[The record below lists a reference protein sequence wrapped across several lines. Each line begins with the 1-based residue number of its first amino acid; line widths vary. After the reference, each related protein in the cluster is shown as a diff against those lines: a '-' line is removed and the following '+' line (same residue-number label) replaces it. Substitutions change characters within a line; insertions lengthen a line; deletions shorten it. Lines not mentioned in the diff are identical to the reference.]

1 MRQMAIRFLSRNIF
15 LVAAVVFE
23 MLGLIA
29 AFVSIPGIGLQTAWA
44 LALTGIFSCTG
55 VLIVTG
61 YFMYQYNR
69 RPLNNFQKDEITRL
83 LSEYTPSKEQREE
96 IAGLLS
102 EYTPSKEQREEIA
115 GLLSEYTPSEELRN
129 TFLQKAPNDRE
140 FAVFWMWRY
149 QKSIMDFAWASP
161 QLERQNGYVL
171 VGELRVA
178 DALVRYVHHAV
189 VPPPFSNVG
198 NSLSNDGEVLPE
210 GAYMNFES
218 IFRGGQLGFR
228 NTVVLYK
235 ASDSRIR
242 VLRTDGSQKVVFSEE
257 RASPMLLA
265 AHAETHLPRLVQSSD
280 ADGNLSW
287 QWETPE

>member
-1 MRQMAIRFLSRNIF
+1 MRQAALRFIFRNPW
-15 LVAAVVFE
+15 LVAAVIFE
-23 MLGLIA
+23 VLGLIA
-29 AFVSIPGIGLQTAWA
+29 AFGSIPNLGLPTAWL
-44 LALTGIFSCTG
+44 LASTGILSGTG
-55 VLIVTG
+55 VVIVTV

-69 RPLNNFQKDEITRL
+69 RPLNVFQKDEIEGI
-83 LSEYTPSKEQREE
+83 LSEYT
-96 IAGLLS
+96 L
-102 EYTPSKEQREEIA
+102 
-115 GLLSEYTPSEELRN
+115 SEELRN

-149 QKSIMDFAWASP
+149 QKSIMDFALASR
-161 QLERQNGYVL
+161 QLEKQNGYVL
-171 VGELRVA
+171 VGELSVA

-210 GAYMNFES
+210 GAYMNWES
-218 IFRGGQLGFR
+218 IFRGSQLGFR

-242 VLRTDGSQKVVFSEE
+242 VLRTDGSQKVVFSKE

-265 AHAETHLPRLVQSSD
+265 AHAETHLPTFVQFWD

-287 QWETPE
+287 RWQIQETFKVQSSE